1 MLPIQSLQGLVPRS
15 PFLCSFSDSLC
26 PVYGVVVGVHA
37 SHQLL
42 PTVPLE
48 ELCQVAM
55 GTAPQAQ
62 RTRAQHGGLLPGLR
76 LQAAHYAACF
86 VLNYLPP

>member
-62 RTRAQHGGLLPGLR
+62 RTRAQREGCSRASGSKLLIMLR
-76 LQAAHYAACF
+76 
-86 VLNYLPP
+86 VLF